1 MEEKQEEKKKKRG
14 GLITSILVAVIA
26 LLLCTSLFFGWQ
38 LSSSQDQVIVK
49 EKDNQ
54 EKDSKITKLRAT
66 LKLTEDM
73 LAESKTGEA
82 DKDEKLKA
90 KEQEIMALKAK
101 LDAFEK
107 EGLGSPED
115 FAKIKVELW
124 KLRSDIRELRKQNAE
139 LLAAN
144 EQLKSDVQQKAA
156 KISGLEG
163 DAKLTAAEL
172 AQTRAKAT
180 LGAKILGRDFQAEG
194 VRQRRGGEK
203 NTRNPRSVER
213 LRLTFTLNE
222 NPIAKAGLKT
232 IYLRAL
238 APDNSVLSNGGSTF
252 PFQGSSIQYTDKLD
266 IDYANVDKDVFMYA
280 SPYTHTFVSGK
291 YTLEAYMDG
300 YLIGTATVELK

>member
-1 MEEKQEEKKKKRG
+1 MEANQEEKKKKRG
-14 GLITSILVAVIA
+14 GFLTSLLVALIA

-38 LSSSQDQVIVK
+38 LSSSQDQVVVK

-54 EKDSKITKLRAT
+54 DKTSKIAKLRAN

-82 DKDEKLKA
+82 EKDEKLLA
-90 KEQEIMALKAK
+90 KEQEIKALKEK
-101 LDAFEK
+101 LDAYEK
-107 EGLGSPED
+107 EGIGSPEE
-115 FAKIKVELW
+115 FGKIKVELW
-124 KLRSDIRELRKQNAE
+124 RLRSEIRELRKQNAE

-144 EQLKSDVQQKAA
+144 ALLKEDVQQKSV
-156 KISGLEG
+156 KINGLEG

-172 AQTRAKAT
+172 AQTKAKAN

-232 IYLRAL
+232 VYLRAT
-238 APDNSVLSNGGSTF
+238 APDGSVLSTGGSTF
-252 PFQGSSIQYTDKLD
+252 PFQGSSLQYTDKLD
-266 IDYANVDKDVFMYA
+266 IDYANADKDVFMYA
-280 SPYTHTFVSGK
+280 SPYSHQFVSGK

-300 YLIGTATVELK
+300 FLIGTAVVELK

>member
-1 MEEKQEEKKKKRG
+1 MEANQEEKKKKRG
-14 GLITSILVAVIA
+14 GFLTSLLVALIA

-38 LSSSQDQVIVK
+38 LSSSQDQVVVK

-54 EKDSKITKLRAT
+54 DKTSKIAKLRAN

-82 DKDEKLKA
+82 EKDAKLIA
-90 KEQEIMALKAK
+90 KEEEIKALKDK
-101 LDAFEK
+101 LDAYEK
-107 EGLGSPED
+107 EGIGSPEE
-115 FAKIKVELW
+115 FGKIKVELW
-124 KLRSDIRELRKQNAE
+124 RLRSEIRELRKQNAE

-144 EQLKSDVQQKAA
+144 ALLKEDVQQKSV
-156 KISGLEG
+156 KINGLEG

-172 AQTRAKAT
+172 AQTKAKAN

-232 IYLRAL
+232 VYLRAT
-238 APDNSVLSNGGSTF
+238 APDGSVLSTGGSTF
-252 PFQGSSIQYTDKLD
+252 PFQGSSLQYTDKLD
-266 IDYANVDKDVFMYA
+266 IDYVNADKDVFMYA
-280 SPYTHTFVSGK
+280 SPYSHQFISGK

-300 YLIGTATVELK
+300 FLIGTAVVELK